1 MRRGQQ
7 IRRRDKSTVAGLCA
21 VRLPF
26 ECVPDEIFRNRSKIA
41 VRFAATRTLVI
52 QREFMAEKPSND
64 FVLSLTKAQPTIYA
78 CIYALLPDR
87 GAAHDLLQETNLT
100 LLRKA
105 GDFEPGTNFNAW
117 ATRIARYQVL
127 NHRRKMSRD
136 RLVFDD
142 SLIEELCERQ
152 MQRSDELCRYSDA
165 IRKCLQQLP
174 ASHRQILERRYAPGG
189 TVAEIASAER
199 KSVGAISQLLYRLRQ
214 SLMDCVY
221 QRLQE
226 GAP

>member
-1 MRRGQQ
+1 MSEQ
-7 IRRRDKSTVAGLCA
+7 
-21 VRLPF
+21 
-26 ECVPDEIFRNRSKIA
+26 
-41 VRFAATRTLVI
+41 
-52 QREFMAEKPSND
+52 KPSNE

-78 CIYALLPDR
+78 CIFALLPDR
-87 GAAHDLLQETNLT
+87 GIAHDLLQETNLT

-105 GDFEPGTNFNAW
+105 ADFEPGTNFNAW

-127 NHRRKMSRD
+127 NHRRKMNRD
-136 RLVFDD
+136 RLVFDH

-152 MQRSDELCRYSDA
+152 QNRSDELCRYSDA
-165 IRKCLQQLP
+165 IQNCLQQLP
-174 ASHRQILERRYAPGG
+174 PTHRQILERRYAPGG
-189 TVAEIASAER
+189 SVAQIADSQK

-226 GAP
+226 VAP